1 MANSRGQITTCQ
13 LLCGGPKWR
22 QICCHVGL
30 TKQVHWSMRL
40 EMDRAGEG
48 AAAAGGS

>member
-1 MANSRGQITTCQ
+1 MTCQ

-22 QICCHVGL
+22 QICCHAGL
-30 TKQVHWSMRL
+30 TKQVHQLMRP

-48 AAAAGGS
+48 ATAAGGS